1 MKTIRSFC
9 NVLLAMV
16 VITMSACSGDDDE
29 EIGIGGDDF
38 KYHHQLIIEV
48 CDEYGATLL
57 NPNLKGCL
65 DLSKI
70 TASALLLIIKLSI
83 SLLGKDLSSGTTTIS
98 EVVTAR

>member
-16 VITMSACSGDDDE
+16 AITMSACSSDDDE

-48 CDEYGATLL
+48 CDEDGATLRHTTL
-57 NPNLKGCL
+57 YGRL
-65 DLSKI
+65 DL
-70 TASALLLIIKLSI
+70 
-83 SLLGKDLSSGTTTIS
+83 
-98 EVVTAR
+98 